1 MTRLAE
7 KTPGAGLFPIAR
19 GDVRISEV
27 SVGHIT
33 SIAPYKGQHAACS
46 EALQAAHGM
55 GFPPPNRSTGK
66 AGARAIWFGLRMAVL
81 MGPAPDDA
89 LAQHAALTDQSD
101 AWTVVRLEGAGAQD
115 VLARL
120 TPLDLR
126 AGVFKQGHTARSE
139 LAHMA
144 ASITKV
150 GANAWQIMV
159 FRAFAQTLAHELRI
173 AAQAVA
179 ARARLGQGDAD

>member
-7 KTPGAGLFPIAR
+7 KAPGAGLFPIAR
-19 GDVRISEV
+19 GSLRINEET
-27 SVGHIT
+27 VGRIT
-33 SIAPYKGQHAACS
+33 SIAPYKGQDRPCS

-55 GFPPPNRSTGK
+55 AFPAPNRRTGK
-66 AGARAIWFGLRMAVL
+66 TGARAVWFGQRVAVL
-81 MGPAPDDA
+81 IGPAPEA
-89 LAQHAALTDQSD
+89 SLAQYAALTDQSD
-101 AWTVVRLEGAGAQD
+101 AWAVIRLEGAGAQD

-150 GANAWQIMV
+150 GRNAWQIMV
-159 FRAFAQTLAHELRI
+159 FRAFAQTLAHELRV
-173 AAQAVA
+173 AAESVA
-179 ARARLGQGDAD
+179 ARAGLGQGSAD

>member
-1 MTRLAE
+1 MTRLSE
-7 KTPGAGLFPIAR
+7 KTPGMGLFPIAC
-19 GDVRISEV
+19 GDLRVSEED
-27 SVGHIT
+27 VGHIT
-33 SIAPYKGQHAACS
+33 SIAPYKGQDAACS
-46 EALQAAHGM
+46 KVLKAAHGM
-55 GFPPPNRSTGK
+55 GFPAPGRATGK
-66 AGARAIWFGLRMAVL
+66 AGGRAVWFGQRMAVL
-81 MGPAPDDA
+81 MGPAPDAA
-89 LAQHAALTDQSD
+89 LAQYAALTDQSD

-150 GANAWQIMV
+150 APLAWQIMV
-159 FRAFAQTLAHELRI
+159 FRAFAQTLAHELRM
-173 AAQAVA
+173 ASRGVA
-179 ARARLGQGDAD
+179 ARAGLGQGGAD